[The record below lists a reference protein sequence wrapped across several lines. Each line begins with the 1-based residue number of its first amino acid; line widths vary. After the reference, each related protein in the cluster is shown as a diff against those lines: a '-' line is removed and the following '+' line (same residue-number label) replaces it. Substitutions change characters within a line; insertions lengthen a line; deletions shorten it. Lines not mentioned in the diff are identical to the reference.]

1 MHYFNPDNDLALAN
15 FSTNY
20 TPPAS
25 AIKIAEDLSV
35 LPVWYAPEGTKVVV
49 QNMPNQNFLYLLGKI
64 IPTPV
69 SFIEFTET
77 IDFPNVEITPW
88 GWNPALR
95 KKLLD
100 IGLNEKRLPS
110 MDELKQLRHYSGRQN
125 AVRMLREIKEMNSD
139 FCGESTFI
147 ETHETVLKH
156 LSTQPNDSV
165 LKMPYSGSGKGLM
178 WIRNGI
184 TDKQTDWCRKV
195 IRSQG
200 GVVVEPVL
208 NKTID
213 FAMEFKIENHKTT
226 FAGYSLFKTFTSGA
240 YIGNYLLSD
249 KEIENKFM
257 QYVSIQSLIWLQ
269 TFYIKKLTEF
279 FPNYKGCIGVD
290 MMICET
296 SSGYKI
302 QPCVE
307 INMRMNMGMVA
318 RIFYDRYVSPTS
330 SGIFVVDY
338 FKKSGEAYSNN
349 KTNKEKYPLKIKE
362 GKIES
367 GYFPLT
373 PVFWNTNYVAYVI
386 IDPNITFEY
395 E

>member
-1 MHYFNPDNDLALAN
+1 MYYFNPDNDLALAN

-35 LPVWYAPEGTKVVV
+35 LPAWYALESAKIITNKA
-49 QNMPNQNFLYLLGKI
+49 PNQDFLDLLKMI

-69 SFIEFTET
+69 SFIEFSE
-77 IDFPNVEITPW
+77 IVGFPNREITPW
-88 GWNPALR
+88 GWNPALT
-95 KKLLD
+95 KKLSD
-100 IGLNEKRLPS
+100 IGLNEQRLPS

-139 FCGESTFI
+139 FCGESIFF
-147 ETHETVLKH
+147 ENQEMVLEY
-156 LSTQPNDSV
+156 LSVQKEDSV

-200 GVVVEPVL
+200 GIVVEPVL

-213 FAMEFKIENHKTT
+213 FAMEFKIENHETT
-226 FAGYSLFKTFTSGA
+226 FAGYSLFKTLTSGA

-249 KEIENKFM
+249 KEIENRLK
-257 QYVSIQSLIWLQ
+257 QYVSIESLIWLQ
-269 TFYIKKLTEF
+269 KFYIKKLTEF

-318 RIFYDRYVSPTS
+318 RIFYDRYISPTS

-338 FKKSGEAYSNN
+338 LKKSGEAYSNN
-349 KTNKEKYPLKIKE
+349 KTKKEKYPLKIKE
-362 GKIES
+362 GKIEF

-373 PVFWNTNYVAYVI
+373 PVFCNTNYVAYVI
-386 IDPNITFEY
+386 IDSNITFE
-395 E
+395 